1 MKAFDALN
9 GGDTQSLAL
18 VVYKDVL
25 SVETASVHC
34 VQLSIKNFP

>member
-1 MKAFDALN
+1 MN

-18 VVYKDVL
+18 AVYKDVL
-25 SVETASVHC
+25 SVEAPSVHC